1 MRPALVIIDMQ
12 YWFFKSDERRVKLP
26 ELIQSINELVDIAKE
41 MSIPIYQVLTIHKS
55 DRSTWNI
62 VMKKHNFV
70 ALLEGSREAELL
82 PEIKFDNSQE
92 IIVKTRQ
99 STFIRTNFEEKL
111 KEKNIDTLILCGVF
125 THGCVGRTAIDA
137 YERDFNV
144 IVAGD
149 ASFSHVKNQEEAM
162 FEVIEQE
169 QEQLILTNEE
179 INKLLIS
186 SIKS

>member
-1 MRPALVIIDMQ
+1 MKPALVIIDMQ
-12 YWFFKSDERRVKLP
+12 RWFFRSEERRVKLP
-26 ELIQSINELVDIAKE
+26 ELITSINELIDVANEKN
-41 MSIPIYQVLTIHKS
+41 IPIFIVLTIHKN

-70 ALLEGSREAELL
+70 ALLEGSKEAELL

-92 IIVKTRQ
+92 LIIKTRQ

-111 KEKNIDTLILCGVF
+111 KEKSIDTLILCGVF

-144 IVAGD
+144 IVARD
-149 ASFSHVKNQEEAM
+149 ASFSHIKNQEEAM

-179 INKLLIS
+179 IKRQLIS
-186 SIKS
+186 KES

>member
-12 YWFFKSDERRVKLP
+12 HWFFRSEERRVKLP
-26 ELIQSINELVDIAKE
+26 ELIQSINELVDVANEKD
-41 MSIPIYQVLTIHKS
+41 IPIFLVLTIHKS

-70 ALLEGSREAELL
+70 ALLEGSEEAEVL
-82 PEIKFDNSQE
+82 PEIKLNNLEE
-92 IIVKTRQ
+92 IIIKTRQ

-111 KEKNIDTLILCGVF
+111 NEKNVDTLILCGVF

-144 IVAGD
+144 IVSRD
-149 ASFSHVKNQEEAM
+149 ASFSHVKNQEVAM

-179 INKLLIS
+179 IKKLLV